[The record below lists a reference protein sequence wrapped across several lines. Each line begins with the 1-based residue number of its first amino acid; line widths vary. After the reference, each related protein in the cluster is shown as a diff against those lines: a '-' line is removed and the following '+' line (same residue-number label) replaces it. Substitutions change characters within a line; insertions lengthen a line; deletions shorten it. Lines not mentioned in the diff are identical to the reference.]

1 MSRPALSGA
10 PRTRKPK
17 ARRPRRSR
25 RTGWRRL
32 VPTWRMTLVGFAAAL
47 LLGVGLFAL
56 GITLVKVP
64 DAHAA
69 ATAQSNTWLYQ
80 DGSVIART
88 GQTNRQNVPLDKVSP
103 AAQHATLAAEDRNFY
118 HEGAV
123 NVPGLVRA
131 ALNTAKGEGTQGG
144 STITQQYV
152 KNTYL
157 SQKQSVSRKVKELFI
172 AIKVDA
178 TESKDEILSSYLNT
192 SYYGRGAY
200 GIQAAAQ
207 QYFGVDASELT
218 AAQGAYLAAL
228 LNAPS
233 AYDVATATPAG
244 KQNAVNRW
252 NYVLDGMVKEGWLS
266 AEERAAT
273 TFPEVKDPQSQ
284 LGLSGQAGYLVN
296 AATEYLTTNQII
308 SESELAKGGYT
319 IRLTI
324 DPNRQQA
331 LQDAVQAQLN
341 DTLAPEKRKKDAA
354 VQPGA
359 ASVDPKTGAV
369 VALYGGV
376 DYTKHYVDNATRR
389 DYQSGSTFKA
399 IALAA
404 ALENDARTQSGQTIT
419 PRTVYDGTSGR
430 KVRGGKGTPYA
441 PPNQGDKSYGQ
452 ITLQQAT
459 NWSVNSVF
467 AQLAQDTGLGK
478 VRDTAIAL
486 GLPSNT
492 PGMEPVPSIPLG
504 TATPS
509 VLDLA
514 GVYATLDNG
523 GKQITPWLVQSVDHE
538 GEPIELPAHKTTQAI
553 SEQTARE
560 VTSML
565 QGVVSDQGGTGWRAK
580 DLGRPAAGKT
590 GTTDD
595 QKSVWF
601 IGYTPELVTSVAL
614 FGQDP
619 ATGAQVSLSGTGGID
634 GAAGGQY
641 PAKIWTTYMKAA
653 LKGQPVAEFPAPSGA
668 EYSTRSGSGSSGSGP
683 SSTPSSTPS
692 APSNGSGGSS
702 KPSGGPSQGGGQG
715 GQGGSGSSGD
725 AGSSPSGVPSTGSGS
740 DSGGSGGSGGSGS
753 GAGGAGGSGGSGS
766 GSGSGSGGTGTTPVQ
781 PTKPPAPTT
790 APEPPGGTGGSGSGS
805 GSGSTGS
812 GSGGSGSGGSGSTG
826 SGSGGSGSGSTGS
839 GSGSSGGGTD
849 TGAGAGTPA
858 TAGAGSGG

>member
-1 MSRPALSGA
+1 MPRIALSGA

-17 ARRPRRSR
+17 VRRPRRPR

-32 VPTWRMTLVGFAAAL
+32 IPTWRMTLAGFATAL

-56 GITLVKVP
+56 GIALVKVP

-88 GQTNRQNVPLDKVSP
+88 GQTNRQNVGLDKVSP

-123 NVPGLVRA
+123 NIPGLVRA
-131 ALNTAKGEGTQGG
+131 AVNTAKGEGTQGG

-157 SQKQSVSRKVKELFI
+157 SQKQSLTRKVKELFI

-178 TESKDEILSSYLNT
+178 TEGKDEILSSYLNT

-207 QYFGVDASELT
+207 QYFGVDASELN

-273 TFPEVKDPQSQ
+273 TFPEVKDPQAQ

-296 AATEYLTTNQII
+296 AATEYLTGNQII
-308 SESELAKGGYT
+308 SESELARGGYT
-319 IRLTI
+319 IKLTV
-324 DPNRQQA
+324 DPARQQA
-331 LQDAVQAQLN
+331 LEGAVQAQLH
-341 DTLAPEKRKKDAA
+341 DTLNPEKRKKDAA
-354 VQPGA
+354 AQPGA
-359 ASVDPKTGAV
+359 VSVDPKTGAV

-389 DYQSGSTFKA
+389 DYQAGSTFKA

-404 ALENDARTQSGQTIT
+404 ALENDAKTQSGQTIT

-441 PPNQGDKSYGQ
+441 PPNEGDKSYGQ

-459 NWSVNSVF
+459 DWSVNSAF
-467 AQLAQDTGLGK
+467 AQLAQDTGLAK
-478 VRDTAIAL
+478 VRETAIAL

-492 PGMEPVPSIPLG
+492 PGLDPVPSIPLG

-523 GKQITPWLVQSVDHE
+523 GKQITPWLVQEVNHE
-538 GEPIELPAHKTTQAI
+538 GEPVALPAHKATQAI

-560 VTSML
+560 VTAML

-580 DLGRPAAGKT
+580 ALGRPAAGKT

-619 ATGAQVSLSGTGGID
+619 GTGAQVSLSGTGGID
-634 GAAGGQY
+634 GAAGGQF
-641 PAKIWTTYMKAA
+641 PAQIWTSYMKAA
-653 LKGQPVAEFPAPSGA
+653 LKGQPVSDFPAPAGA
-668 EYSTRSGSGSSGSGP
+668 EDAR
-683 SSTPSSTPS
+683 
-692 APSNGSGGSS
+692 
-702 KPSGGPSQGGGQG
+702 
-715 GQGGSGSSGD
+715 GGSGSSGPGTSS
-725 AGSSPSGVPSTGSGS
+725 GSSSTPPSTPDGSATPSGGASPQ
-740 DSGGSGGSGGSGS
+740 GGSGS
-753 GAGGAGGSGGSGS
+753 GGGAGSAPSTPPS
-766 GSGSGSGGTGTTPVQ
+766 ADPTTPQSSGGTG
-781 PTKPPAPTT
+781 
-790 APEPPGGTGGSGSGS
+790 S
-805 GSGSTGS
+805 GS
-812 GSGGSGSGGSGSTG
+812 GSGGSGSGGSGSGSGSGGGGTAPTQPATPQPSGKPTRPGPSTGPTTAPTTAPPATGGSGSG
-826 SGSGGSGSGSTGS
+826 SGSGGSGSGSGSGTGS
-839 GSGSSGGGTD
+839 GTDAGGGT
-849 TGAGAGTPA
+849 
-858 TAGAGSGG
+858 GSGG

>member
-1 MSRPALSGA
+1 MQRLKRPPAHPVDGGAGGGGASGG
-10 PRTRKPK
+10 KK
-17 ARRPRRSR
+17 ARRPK

-32 VPTWRMTLVGFAAAL
+32 IPTWRMTLLGLVTAV

-56 GITLVKVP
+56 GIALVKVP

-103 AAQHATLAAEDRNFY
+103 AAQHAALAAEDRNFY

-123 NVPGLVRA
+123 NVQGLVRA
-131 ALNTAKGEGTQGG
+131 AINTAKGEGTQGG

-157 SQKQSVSRKVKELFI
+157 SQKQSVTRKVKELFI

-178 TESKDEILSSYLNT
+178 TETKDDVLSGYLNT

-207 QYFGVDASELT
+207 QYFGVDASALDP
-218 AAQGAYLAAL
+218 AQGAYLATL

-273 TFPEVKDPQSQ
+273 TFPEVRDPQAQ

-296 AATEYLTTNQII
+296 AATEYLTANQVI

-319 IRLTI
+319 IKLTV
-324 DPNRQQA
+324 DPARQQA
-331 LQDAVQAQLN
+331 LQDAVQAQLH
-341 DTLAPEKRKKDAA
+341 DTLDPEKRKKDAA
-354 VQPGA
+354 AQAGA
-359 ASVDPKTGAV
+359 ASVDPRTGAV

-376 DYTKHYVDNATRR
+376 DYTKHYIDNATRR
-389 DYQSGSTFKA
+389 DYQAGSTFKA

-404 ALENDARTQSGQTIT
+404 ALENDARTQSGQTVT

-441 PPNQGDKSYGQ
+441 PPNEGDKSYGP

-459 NWSVNSVF
+459 DWSVNSAF
-467 AQLAQDTGLGK
+467 AQLAQDTGLQK
-478 VRDTAIAL
+478 VRDTGIAL
-486 GLPSNT
+486 GLPGNT
-492 PGMEPVPSIPLG
+492 PGLDAVPSIPLG

-509 VLDLA
+509 VLDMA

-523 GKQITPWLVQSVDHE
+523 GKQITPWLVQSVDRE
-538 GEPIELPAHKTTQAI
+538 GEALQLPAHKTTQAI
-553 SEQTARE
+553 GEETARE
-560 VTSML
+560 VTAML
-565 QGVVSDQGGTGWRAK
+565 QGVVSDPGGTGWRAK
-580 DLGRPAAGKT
+580 ALGRPVAGKT

-601 IGYTPELVTSVAL
+601 VGYTPELVTSVAL

-619 ATGAQVSLSGTGGID
+619 ASGAQVSLSGTGGID

-641 PAKIWTTYMKAA
+641 PAQIWTSYMKAA
-653 LKGQPVAEFPAPSGA
+653 LKGRPVSDFPSPSGKDDSWSDGGTSDGSDVSSTPSGA
-668 EYSTRSGSGSSGSGP
+668 ASAPATPGAGSGSSPGS
-683 SSTPSSTPS
+683 
-692 APSNGSGGSS
+692 SGGS
-702 KPSGGPSQGGGQG
+702 PGASGSTWP
-715 GQGGSGSSGD
+715 GSSG
-725 AGSSPSGVPSTGSGS
+725 
-740 DSGGSGGSGGSGS
+740 
-753 GAGGAGGSGGSGS
+753 GAVGPRRGD
-766 GSGSGSGGTGTTPVQ
+766 GGTTSAPTQQ
-781 PTKPPAPTT
+781 PTSQPTTQPTGRPTRTPAPTT
-790 APEPPGGTGGSGSGS
+790 APTTGPTTSPTPAPQPSGGAGPGSGSVS
-805 GSGSTGS
+805 
-812 GSGGSGSGGSGSTG
+812 
-826 SGSGGSGSGSTGS
+826 
-839 GSGSSGGGTD
+839 
-849 TGAGAGTPA
+849 GAG
-858 TAGAGSGG
+858 

>member
-1 MSRPALSGA
+1 MERLKRSPEGPAGG
-10 PRTRKPK
+10 
-17 ARRPRRSR
+17 RRPRRPK

-32 VPTWRMTLVGFAAAL
+32 IPTWRMSLLGLAAAL

-56 GITLVKVP
+56 GIALVKVP

-80 DGSVIART
+80 DGSVVART
-88 GQTNRQNVPLDKVSP
+88 GQTNRQNVGLDKVSP
-103 AAQHATLAAEDRNFY
+103 AAQHAALAAEDRNFY

-123 NVPGLVRA
+123 NVSGLVRA
-131 ALNTAKGEGTQGG
+131 AVNTAKGEGTQGG

-157 SQKQSVSRKVKELFI
+157 NQKQSVTRKVKELFI

-178 TESKDEILSSYLNT
+178 TETKDAVLSGYLNT

-207 QYFGVDASELT
+207 QYFGVDAAALDP
-218 AAQGAYLAAL
+218 AQGAYLAAL

-273 TFPEVKDPQSQ
+273 AFPDVKGPQAQ

-296 AATEYLTTNQII
+296 AATEYLTANNVIT
-308 SESELAKGGYT
+308 ESELAKGGYT
-319 IRLTI
+319 IKLSV
-324 DPNRQQA
+324 DPARQQA
-331 LQDAVQAQLN
+331 LQDSVQAQLH
-341 DTLAPEKRKKDAA
+341 DTLDPDKRKKDANAQAGA
-354 VQPGA
+354 V
-359 ASVDPKTGAV
+359 SVDPRTGAV

-389 DYQSGSTFKA
+389 DYQAGSTFKA

-404 ALENDARTQSGQTIT
+404 ALENGAKTQSGQTVT

-441 PPNQGDKSYGQ
+441 PPNEGDKSYGQ
-452 ITLQQAT
+452 VTLQQAT
-459 NWSVNSVF
+459 DWSVNSVF
-467 AQLAQDTGLGK
+467 AQLAQDTGLQK
-478 VRDTAIAL
+478 VRDTAVAL

-492 PGMEPVPSIPLG
+492 PGLDPVPSIPLG
-504 TATPS
+504 AATPS
-509 VLDLA
+509 VLDMA

-523 GKQITPWLVQSVDHE
+523 GKQITPWLVQSVDRE
-538 GEPIELPAHKTTQAI
+538 GEALALPAHKTTQAVG
-553 SEQTARE
+553 EETARQ

-565 QGVVSDQGGTGWRAK
+565 EGVVGDPGGTGWRAK
-580 DLGRPAAGKT
+580 SLGRPVAGKT

-601 IGYTPELVTSVAL
+601 VGYTPELVTSVAL

-619 ATGAQVSLSGTGGID
+619 GSGAQVSLSGTGGID

-641 PAKIWTTYMKAA
+641 PTQIWTSYMKAA
-653 LKGQPVAEFPAPSGA
+653 LKGQPVTDFAEPSG
-668 EYSTRSGSGSSGSGP
+668 
-683 SSTPSSTPS
+683 
-692 APSNGSGGSS
+692 
-702 KPSGGPSQGGGQG
+702 K
-715 GQGGSGSSGD
+715 D
-725 AGSSPSGVPSTGSGS
+725 W
-740 DSGGSGGSGGSGS
+740 SGGSGTAGTADSSPSPSGSASPSATPGS
-753 GAGGAGGSGGSGS
+753 GATGGTTGGAGNGSGPTGTPGGPGGSAGTDQDGS
-766 GSGSGSGGTGTTPVQ
+766 RSGGATTAPTQQPTQQPTSQPTGRPTRSPQPTTGPSTAPTTGPTTAPQPSGGTGT
-781 PTKPPAPTT
+781 
-790 APEPPGGTGGSGSGS
+790 G
-805 GSGSTGS
+805 TGS
-812 GSGGSGSGGSGSTG
+812 GSGTGAGSP
-826 SGSGGSGSGSTGS
+826 
-839 GSGSSGGGTD
+839 
-849 TGAGAGTPA
+849 AGAGTG
-858 TAGAGSGG
+858 TGQ

>member
-1 MSRPALSGA
+1 MSRFALSGA

-17 ARRPRRSR
+17 ARRSRRPR

-32 VPTWRMTLVGFAAAL
+32 IPTWRMTLIGFAASL

-69 ATAQSNTWLYQ
+69 ATLQSNTWLYQ

-88 GQTNRQNVPLDKVSP
+88 GETNRQNVGLDKVSP

-118 HEGAV
+118 EEGAI
-123 NVPGLVRA
+123 NIPGLVRA

-178 TESKDEILSSYLNT
+178 TESKDEILTSYLNT

-200 GIQAAAQ
+200 GVQAAAQ
-207 QYFGVDASELT
+207 QYFGVDASELD

-266 AEERAAT
+266 AEERATT
-273 TFPEVKDPQSQ
+273 TFPEVRDPQAQ

-319 IRLTI
+319 IKLTI

-341 DTLAPEKRKKDAA
+341 DTLNPEKRKKDAA

-359 ASVDPKTGAV
+359 VSVDPKTGAV

-389 DYQSGSTFKA
+389 DYQAGSTFKA

-404 ALENDARTQSGQTIT
+404 ALENDAKTQSGQTIT

-441 PPNQGDKSYGQ
+441 PPNQGDRNYGQ

-459 NWSVNSVF
+459 DWSVNSAF

-523 GKQITPWLVQSVDHE
+523 GKQITPWLVQAVDHE
-538 GEPIELPAHKTTQAI
+538 GEPIELPAHKATQAV

-565 QGVVSDQGGTGWRAK
+565 QGVVSNQGGTGWRAK

-653 LKGQPVAEFPAPSGA
+653 LKGQPVTEFPAPSGA
-668 EYSTRSGSGSSGSGP
+668 DYSTRGGSGSGASSSP
-683 SSTPSSTPS
+683 SSTPSTGAGGSSTPS
-692 APSNGSGGSS
+692 TA
-702 KPSGGPSQGGGQG
+702 PSQGGS
-715 GQGGSGSSGD
+715 GSGSSGD
-725 AGSSPSGVPSTGSGS
+725 ADSTPSTAPSTGPTTAPQPSGGTGGSGS
-740 DSGGSGGSGGSGS
+740 GSGGSGSGGSGGTGTTPVEPRPSTRPTKPPAPTTAPTPTTQPSGGTGGSGGSGS
-753 GAGGAGGSGGSGS
+753 ESGGSGSGSGGSGS
-766 GSGSGSGGTGTTPVQ
+766 GSGSGSG
-781 PTKPPAPTT
+781 
-790 APEPPGGTGGSGSGS
+790 
-805 GSGSTGS
+805 
-812 GSGGSGSGGSGSTG
+812 
-826 SGSGGSGSGSTGS
+826 
-839 GSGSSGGGTD
+839 TD
-849 TGAGAGTPA
+849 AGAAAGS
-858 TAGAGSGG
+858 TAGAGG

>member
-1 MSRPALSGA
+1 MPSPRLRPAE
-10 PRTRKPK
+10 RPK
-17 ARRPRRSR
+17 

-32 VPTWRMTLVGFAAAL
+32 VPTWRMTLLGLVTSV
-47 LLGVGLFAL
+47 LLGVGFFAL
-56 GITLVKVP
+56 GIALVKVP

-69 ATAQSNTWLYQ
+69 AIAQSNTWLYQ

-103 AAQHATLAAEDRNFY
+103 AAQHAALAAEDRNFY

-123 NVPGLVRA
+123 NVQGLVRA
-131 ALNTAKGEGTQGG
+131 AVNTAKGEGTQGG

-157 SQKQSVSRKVKELFI
+157 SQKQSVTRKVKELFI

-178 TESKDEILSSYLNT
+178 TETKDDVLSGYLNT

-207 QYFGVDASELT
+207 QYFGVDASALDP
-218 AAQGAYLAAL
+218 AQGAYLATL

-273 TFPEVKDPQSQ
+273 AFPEVKDPQAQ

-296 AATEYLTTNQII
+296 AATEYLTANRVI

-319 IRLTI
+319 VKLSV
-324 DPNRQQA
+324 DPARQQA
-331 LQDAVQAQLN
+331 LQDSVQAQLH
-341 DTLAPEKRKKDAA
+341 DTLNPEKRKKDAA
-354 VQPGA
+354 AQAGA
-359 ASVDPKTGAV
+359 VSVDPKTGAV
-369 VALYGGV
+369 VALYGGA
-376 DYTKHYVDNATRR
+376 DYTKHYIDNATRR
-389 DYQSGSTFKA
+389 DYQAGSTFKA

-404 ALENDARTQSGQTIT
+404 ALENDAKTQSGQTVT

-441 PPNQGDKSYGQ
+441 PPNEGDKSYGP

-459 NWSVNSVF
+459 DWSVNSAF
-467 AQLAQDTGLGK
+467 AQLAQDTGLQR
-478 VRDTAIAL
+478 VRDTGIAL

-492 PGMEPVPSIPLG
+492 PGLEAVPSIPLG
-504 TATPS
+504 AATPS
-509 VLDLA
+509 VLDMA

-523 GKQITPWLVQSVDHE
+523 GKQITPWLVQSVDRE
-538 GEPIELPAHKTTQAI
+538 GEAVQLPAHKTTQAI
-553 SEQTARE
+553 SEETARE
-560 VTSML
+560 VTAML
-565 QGVVSDQGGTGWRAK
+565 QGVVSDPGGTGWRAK
-580 DLGRPAAGKT
+580 ALGRPVAGKT

-601 IGYTPELVTSVAL
+601 VGYTPELVTSVAL

-641 PAKIWTTYMKAA
+641 PAQIWTGYMKAA
-653 LKGQPVAEFPAPSGA
+653 LKGRPVGDFPSPSGKDDSWSDA
-668 EYSTRSGSGSSGSGP
+668 GASDGP
-683 SSTPSSTPS
+683 DVSSTPSGAAS
-692 APSNGSGGSS
+692 APATPGAG
-702 KPSGGPSQGGGQG
+702 
-715 GQGGSGSSGD
+715 
-725 AGSSPSGVPSTGSGS
+725 AGSSPSAPGGSSGS
-740 DSGGSGGSGGSGS
+740 SGFTGPGSP
-753 GAGGAGGSGGSGS
+753 GGAAGPRPGDGGA
-766 GSGSGSGGTGTTPVQ
+766 TTAPTQQ
-781 PTKPPAPTT
+781 PTSQPTGRPTGRPTRTPAPTT
-790 APEPPGGTGGSGSGS
+790 APTTGPTTAPTPAPQPSGGAAAAGSGSVS
-805 GSGSTGS
+805 LL
-812 GSGGSGSGGSGSTG
+812 
-826 SGSGGSGSGSTGS
+826 
-839 GSGSSGGGTD
+839 
-849 TGAGAGTPA
+849 P
-858 TAGAGSGG
+858 

>member
-1 MSRPALSGA
+1 MSQNPQSGRRTPSVRLRPVKRLKRPPAYPADGTGSTGGTGGG
-10 PRTRKPK
+10 RK
-17 ARRPRRSR
+17 ARRPK

-32 VPTWRMTLVGFAAAL
+32 IPTWRMTLLGFVTAV
-47 LLGVGLFAL
+47 LLGIGLFAL

-103 AAQHATLAAEDRNFY
+103 AAQHAALAAEDRNFY

-123 NVPGLVRA
+123 NVTGLVRA
-131 ALNTAKGEGTQGG
+131 AVNTAKGEGTQGG

-157 SQKQSVSRKVKELFI
+157 SQKQSITRKVKELFI

-178 TESKDEILSSYLNT
+178 TQSKDDVLSGYLNT

-207 QYFGVDASELT
+207 QYFGVDASGLNP
-218 AAQGAYLAAL
+218 AQGAYLAAL

-266 AEERAAT
+266 AEERTAT
-273 TFPEVKDPQSQ
+273 TFPEVRDPQAQ

-296 AATEYLTTNQII
+296 AATEYLTGNQII

-319 IRLTI
+319 IKLTV
-324 DPNRQQA
+324 DPTRQQA
-331 LQDAVQAQLN
+331 LQDSVQAQLH
-341 DTLAPEKRKKDAA
+341 DTLNPDKRKKDAA
-354 VQPGA
+354 AQAGA
-359 ASVDPKTGAV
+359 VSVDPKTGAV

-376 DYTKHYVDNATRR
+376 DYTKHYIDNATRR
-389 DYQSGSTFKA
+389 DYQAGSTFKA

-404 ALENDARTQSGQTIT
+404 ALENDARTQSGQTVT

-441 PPNQGDKSYGQ
+441 PPNEGDKSYGQ
-452 ITLQQAT
+452 VTLQQAT
-459 NWSVNSVF
+459 DWSVNSVF
-467 AQLAQDTGLGK
+467 AQLAQDTGLQK
-478 VRDTAIAL
+478 VRDTGIAL
-486 GLPSNT
+486 GLPGGT
-492 PGMEPVPSIPLG
+492 PGLDPVPSIPLG
-504 TATPS
+504 AATPS
-509 VLDLA
+509 VLDMA

-523 GKQITPWLVQSVDHE
+523 GKQITPWLVQSVDRE
-538 GEPIELPAHKTTQAI
+538 GEALPLPAHKATQAV
-553 SEQTARE
+553 SEETARE
-560 VTSML
+560 VTAML
-565 QGVVSDQGGTGWRAK
+565 QGVVSDPGGTGWRAK
-580 DLGRPAAGKT
+580 ALGRPVAGKT

-601 IGYTPELVTSVAL
+601 VGYTPELVTSVAL

-619 ATGAQVSLSGTGGID
+619 ASGAQVSLSGTGGID

-641 PAKIWTTYMKAA
+641 PAQIWTGYMKAA
-653 LKGQPVAEFPAPSGA
+653 LKGVPVTDFASPSGKDG
-668 EYSTRSGSGSSGSGP
+668 SWSDSGSSSGGTDG
-683 SSTPSSTPS
+683 SSTPSGTPS
-692 APSNGSGGSS
+692 APAPAS
-702 KPSGGPSQGGGQG
+702 
-715 GQGGSGSSGD
+715 
-725 AGSSPSGVPSTGSGS
+725 PSTGP
-740 DSGGSGGSGGSGS
+740 GS
-753 GAGGAGGSGGSGS
+753 GASPGAAGGSGGSSGGQGSGTSGGQGGTGGGNGGATTAPTQQPTSPPTTRPTGRPTRTPAPTTAPTTGPTTAPTTAPQPSGGTGGSGAGSGTGS
-766 GSGSGSGGTGTTPVQ
+766 GSGSGV
-781 PTKPPAPTT
+781 PA
-790 APEPPGGTGGSGSGS
+790 A
-805 GSGSTGS
+805 
-812 GSGGSGSGGSGSTG
+812 
-826 SGSGGSGSGSTGS
+826 
-839 GSGSSGGGTD
+839 
-849 TGAGAGTPA
+849 AGAA
-858 TAGAGSGG
+858 Q

>member
-1 MSRPALSGA
+1 
-10 PRTRKPK
+10 
-17 ARRPRRSR
+17 
-25 RTGWRRL
+25 
-32 VPTWRMTLVGFAAAL
+32 MTLIGFATAL

-56 GITLVKVP
+56 GIALVKVP

-69 ATAQSNTWLYQ
+69 ATAQSNNWLYQ

-88 GQTNRQNVPLDKVSP
+88 GQTNRQNVALDKVSP

-118 HEGAV
+118 NEGAV
-123 NVPGLVRA
+123 NIPGLVRA
-131 ALNTAKGEGTQGG
+131 AVNTAKGEGTQGG

-157 SQKQSVSRKVKELFI
+157 SQKQSISRKVKELFI

-178 TESKDEILSSYLNT
+178 TESKDEILASYLNT

-207 QYFGVDASELT
+207 QYFGVDASELN

-273 TFPEVKDPQSQ
+273 TFPEVRGPQAQ

-319 IRLTI
+319 IRLTV
-324 DPNRQQA
+324 DPARQQA
-331 LQDAVQAQLN
+331 LEGAVQAQLH
-341 DTLAPEKRKKDAA
+341 DTLNPEKRKKDAA
-354 VQPGA
+354 AQPGA
-359 ASVDPKTGAV
+359 VSVDPKTGAV

-389 DYQSGSTFKA
+389 DYQAGSTFKA

-404 ALENDARTQSGQTIT
+404 ALENDAKTQSGQTIT

-441 PPNQGDKSYGQ
+441 PPNEGDKSYGQ

-459 NWSVNSVF
+459 DWSVNSAF
-467 AQLAQDTGLGK
+467 AQLAQDTGLAK
-478 VRDTAIAL
+478 VRETAIAL

-492 PGMEPVPSIPLG
+492 PGLDPVPSIPLG

-523 GKQITPWLVQSVDHE
+523 GKQITPWLVQSVDRE
-538 GEPIELPAHKTTQAI
+538 GEPVELPAHKTTQAI

-565 QGVVSDQGGTGWRAK
+565 QGVVSNQGGTGWRAK
-580 DLGRPAAGKT
+580 ELGRPAAGKT

-601 IGYTPELVTSVAL
+601 VGYTPELVTSVAL

-653 LKGQPVAEFPAPSGA
+653 LKGQPVADFPAPSGA
-668 EYSTRSGSGSSGSGP
+668 DDSARSGSGSSGSSGSGASSGP
-683 SSTPSSTPS
+683 SNTPSSTPDGS
-692 APSNGSGGSS
+692 AT
-702 KPSGGPSQGGGQG
+702 PSGGPSSQG

-725 AGSSPSGVPSTGSGS
+725 TGSAPSTAPSSGPTTAPQPPGGAGGSGS
-740 DSGGSGGSGGSGS
+740 GSGGSGS
-753 GAGGAGGSGGSGS
+753 GGSGSGGSGS
-766 GSGSGSGGTGTTPVQ
+766 GSGSGSGGSGTAPTQPSTPQ
-781 PTKPPAPTT
+781 PSTKPTRPPQPTT
-790 APEPPGGTGGSGSGS
+790 APTTGPTTPPQPTGGTGGSGSGS
-805 GSGSTGS
+805 GSGSGGSGTDAGTGAGTGS
-812 GSGGSGSGGSGSTG
+812 GG
-826 SGSGGSGSGSTGS
+826 
-839 GSGSSGGGTD
+839 
-849 TGAGAGTPA
+849 
-858 TAGAGSGG
+858 

>member
-1 MSRPALSGA
+1 MPSVRLRPVKSLKRTSEHPAGGA
-10 PRTRKPK
+10 GRGGGKK
-17 ARRPRRSR
+17 ARRPK

-32 VPTWRMTLVGFAAAL
+32 VPTWRLTLLGFVTAL
-47 LLGVGLFAL
+47 LLGIGLFAL

-103 AAQHATLAAEDRNFY
+103 AAQHAALAAEDRNFY

-131 ALNTAKGEGTQGG
+131 ALNTAQGEGTQGG

-157 SQKQSVSRKVKELFI
+157 SQKQSISRKVKELFI

-178 TESKDEILSSYLNT
+178 TQAKDDVLSGYLNT

-207 QYFGVDASELT
+207 QYFGVDASALNP
-218 AAQGAYLAAL
+218 AQGAYLAAL

-273 TFPEVKDPQSQ
+273 TFPDVKDPQAQ

-296 AATEYLTTNQII
+296 AATEYLTGNRII
-308 SESELAKGGYT
+308 TESELAKGGYT
-319 IRLTI
+319 IKLTV
-324 DPNRQQA
+324 DPARQQA
-331 LQDAVQAQLN
+331 LQDSVQAQLH
-341 DTLAPEKRKKDAA
+341 DTLNPDKRKKDAA
-354 VQPGA
+354 AQAGA
-359 ASVDPKTGAV
+359 VSVDPKTGAV

-376 DYTKHYVDNATRR
+376 DYTKHYIDNATRR
-389 DYQSGSTFKA
+389 DYQAGSTFKA

-404 ALENDARTQSGQTIT
+404 ALENDAKTQSGQTVT

-441 PPNQGDKSYGQ
+441 PPNEGDKSYGQ

-459 NWSVNSVF
+459 DWSVNSAF
-467 AQLAQDTGLGK
+467 AQLAQDTGLQK
-478 VRDTAIAL
+478 VRDTGIAL

-492 PGMEPVPSIPLG
+492 PGLEPVPSIPLG
-504 TATPS
+504 AATPS
-509 VLDLA
+509 VLDMA

-523 GKQITPWLVQSVDHE
+523 GKQITPWLVQSVDRE
-538 GEPIELPAHKTTQAI
+538 GEALQPPAHKTTQAV
-553 SEQTARE
+553 SEETARE

-565 QGVVSDQGGTGWRAK
+565 QGVVSDPGGTGWRAK
-580 DLGRPAAGKT
+580 SLGRPVAGKT

-601 IGYTPELVTSVAL
+601 VGYTPELVTSVAL

-619 ATGAQVSLSGTGGID
+619 ASGAQVSLSGTGGID

-641 PAKIWTTYMKAA
+641 PAQIWTGYMKAA
-653 LKGQPVAEFPAPSGA
+653 LKGLPVSDFPSPSDKD
-668 EYSTRSGSGSSGSGP
+668 GSSSGGDDTSSGGTDGSSPPAGAA
-683 SSTPSSTPS
+683 STPASPGGAAS
-692 APSNGSGGSS
+692 ASP
-702 KPSGGPSQGGGQG
+702 GGPSETSGSPGSPGGQNNP
-715 GQGGSGSSGD
+715 GGSRPGD
-725 AGSSPSGVPSTGSGS
+725 
-740 DSGGSGGSGGSGS
+740 
-753 GAGGAGGSGGSGS
+753 GGA
-766 GSGSGSGGTGTTPVQ
+766 TTAPTQQ
-781 PTKPPAPTT
+781 PTSRPTSQPTTQPTGRPTRTPAPTT
-790 APEPPGGTGGSGSGS
+790 APTTGPTTAPTTGPTTAPQPSGGTGGSG
-805 GSGSTGS
+805 TGS
-812 GSGGSGSGGSGSTG
+812 G
-826 SGSGGSGSGSTGS
+826 
-839 GSGSSGGGTD
+839 
-849 TGAGAGTPA
+849 TGAGAGAGSLTG
-858 TAGAGSGG
+858 AGAGQ